1 MKTIKLTFSTKS
13 AQYGI
18 LGTYAQNESNVN
30 YEFNFE
36 EFEKALF
43 SKNLLIRNYSR
54 SQKKEFITK
63 FNMVK
68 IFEKYAN

>member
-13 AQYGI
+13 AQYDI

-43 SKNLLIRNYSR
+43 LKNLLIRNYSR